1 MKALVVYYSAT
12 GNTQSVAETF
22 DKDMFDVIPVR
33 ELDCDKLN
41 DYNHI
46 IIGMSTWERGMP
58 PKVFQRN
65 IDHFK
70 KLKGKKFYFFG
81 SGRSE
86 YEYFCGA
93 LDLYYEI
100 LKQQNEVTEP
110 MKFEGYPSEKNW
122 QYIKEWQENIIKDIK
137 GE

>member
-1 MKALVVYYSAT
+1 MKGLVVYYSAT
-12 GNTQSVAETF
+12 GNTQAVAETF
-22 DKDMFDVIPVR
+22 NQEYFDIIPVR
-33 ELDCDKLN
+33 KLDYETLN
-41 DYNHI
+41 NYQTI

-70 KLKGKKFYFFG
+70 KLSNKDIYFFG

-100 LKQQNEVTEP
+100 LKHKNNVYKP
-110 MKFEGYPSEKNW
+110 MKFEGYPSKTNW
-122 QYIKEWQENIIKDIK
+122 EIIQKWQQDIYSK
-137 GE
+137 LT

>member
-22 DKDMFDVIPVR
+22 DKEMFDVIPVR
-33 ELDCDKLN
+33 ELDYDKLN
-41 DYNHI
+41 DYKHI
-46 IIGMSTWERGMP
+46 VIGMSTWERGMP

-65 IDHFK
+65 INHFK
-70 KLKGKKFYFFG
+70 KLKDKKFYFFG

-122 QYIKEWQENIIKDIK
+122 HYIKEWQENIINDIK